1 MLLSYGEEDSVAP
14 KNITSC
20 YINDNQI
27 YFNSFD
33 YHHVNHYHK
42 KNTNINNN
50 SMLIWSVFRRD
61 LVSIRLNHLTEERS
75 FTPTDNILCCQLE

>member
-27 YFNSFD
+27 YSN
-33 YHHVNHYHK
+33 V
-42 KNTNINNN
+42 
-50 SMLIWSVFRRD
+50 LIIIMSIIIIRKIPILITIVCLFGVYFEGTLSV
-61 LVSIRLNHLTEERS
+61 NHLTEERS
-75 FTPTDNILCCQLE
+75 FTPTDNIPCCQLE